1 MCVRVNLRRYMQNLM
16 KFDAFH
22 SDENAGA
29 CARSNWYCFGTEMI
43 ILSSTYAKLVNK
55 LHRDSLKWHAEPQ
68 TPSTNNIASSITSYF
83 LLIRS
88 FITVTITII
97 PFPPVSLI
105 THLIFISLNCVNC
118 IHTYSN
124 IITLCVR
131 SVLTIR
137 AYYRRVVYSLCL
149 RIHAC

>member
-1 MCVRVNLRRYMQNLM
+1 MCVRVSLRRYMQNLM

-22 SDENAGA
+22 SDENAA
-29 CARSNWYCFGTEMI
+29 ASPKLILLGTEMI

-83 LLIRS
+83 LFIRS

-97 PFPPVSLI
+97 PFPPAALI

-118 IHTYSN
+118 IHMYGN

-131 SVLTIR
+131 SVFTIR
-137 AYYRRVVYSLCL
+137 AYYRRVVYSFCL
-149 RIHAC
+149 RLHAR